1 MAHARL
7 VPRLVLCLALACFL
21 VFFWES
27 QTVQAQSE
35 TQSNP
40 ESPGGSGESAPTAPN
55 FHKTL
60 LVVGPSHPLEG
71 HAGLA
76 LEAARAAAL
85 DARYAF
91 QYWAPEGPA
100 GGRAGVSEAPSASDL
115 QKRAFEI
122 QLLTQSALM
131 MQPRGLL
138 FLVTDPTLF
147 RPSVRV
153 LEGQKIAWGTFY
165 GPVQKNGETALS
177 IRTPFHFG
185 VDFYRTGTIASSILT
200 DQHRPFCLTA
210 RAHDLIETELCR
222 GFAEKTGAPAL
233 AFGRL
238 GLAAFAQPGLLD
250 TQNDEPKKFVLFL
263 TSPELL
269 PLLARSPIAYQLQV
283 LVHQTARAQD
293 AETRHWLSQF
303 EGGLVVHSPVWAQTY
318 LGVSSFLLGPRLN
331 VQITGT
337 HLAQATLREVA
348 REAARENQ
356 TP

>member
-7 VPRLVLCLALACFL
+7 LLRLMPRLALACFL
-21 VFFWES
+21 VFFWEGQS
-27 QTVQAQSE
+27 VEAQSG
-35 TQSNP
+35 TQS
-40 ESPGGSGESAPTAPN
+40 SPGDPDASTVSAPD

-60 LVVGPSHPLEG
+60 LVIGPSRPLDE
-71 HAGLA
+71 HAGRA
-76 LEAARAAAL
+76 LEAARMAAL
-85 DARYAF
+85 DARYDF
-91 QYWAPEGPA
+91 QYWAPEGQLGGQL
-100 GGRAGVSEAPSASDL
+100 GGRASVSEAKTPSASDL

-131 MQPRGLL
+131 MRPRGLL

-147 RPSVRV
+147 RPSVR
-153 LEGQKIAWGTFY
+153 LLAE
-165 GPVQKNGETALS
+165 QKNRVGHVLRPRAEKRRDRSFDSNAL
-177 IRTPFHFG
+177 FHFG
-185 VDFYRTGTIASSILT
+185 VDFYRTGTLASSILT
-200 DQHRPFCLTA
+200 DQHRPFCLIG
-210 RAHDLIETELCR
+210 RGHDLIDQELCR
-222 GFAEKTGAPAL
+222 GFAEKTGAPTL
-233 AFGRL
+233 AFGQL
-238 GLAAFAQPGLLD
+238 GLAAFAEPGLD
-250 TQNDEPKKFVLFL
+250 IQHDETKKYVLFL

-331 VQITGT
+331 VQIAGT

-348 REAARENQ
+348 RENK